1 MNTMFVGH
9 PNPQQPTPLDF
20 MYVCMYV
27 VRQLKASAAES
38 PPGRTVSHPAT
49 PQEKP
54 APTQRYK
61 RISVA
66 TSPAT
71 E

>member
-1 MNTMFVGH
+1 MCDVC
-9 PNPQQPTPLDF
+9 

-38 PPGRTVSHPAT
+38 PPGQTVSHPAA

-54 APTQRYK
+54 APTQRFK

>member
-1 MNTMFVGH
+1 
-9 PNPQQPTPLDF
+9 
-20 MYVCMYV
+20 MYV

-38 PPGRTVSHPAT
+38 PPGQTVSHPAAS
-49 PQEKP
+49 QEKP

-66 TSPAT
+66 TLPAT